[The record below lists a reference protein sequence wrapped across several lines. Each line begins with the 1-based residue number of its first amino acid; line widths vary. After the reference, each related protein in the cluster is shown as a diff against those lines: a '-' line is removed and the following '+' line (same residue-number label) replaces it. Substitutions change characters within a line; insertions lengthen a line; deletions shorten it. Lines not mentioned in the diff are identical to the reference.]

1 MPLDPDA
8 ISASLASMAQSDVAR
23 KRGKHLKPFRGLR
36 GTPIPAT
43 TRLLASLWRK
53 DLSFEQDGEALHALF
68 CTAHEDGLVAIGL
81 TAALVPDDAMGALEM
96 VDRWQEMIDDT
107 ETADFLGWMVLGPA
121 LMASGEPVA
130 QSLAAY
136 RDDENWGA
144 RRMALMA
151 GLALMP
157 IALQGA
163 CAAAL
168 RQRMGIPRLQFVAEP
183 QGPAIEGLLDA
194 YVRDDNPRVRK
205 AFIRVAR
212 SWAEYEPLACEAWI
226 GTVKGGMPKRL
237 REELERGIR
246 KGKRNARR
254 AAEAALLEQAES
266 AQDEASS

>member
-8 ISASLASMAQSDVAR
+8 ISNSLAALSQADVAR

-43 TRLLASLWRK
+43 TRLLASLWSKR
-53 DLSFEQDGEALHALF
+53 LSFDQDAESLHALF

-81 TAALVPDDAMGALEM
+81 TAALVPDDPMAALEL
-96 VDRWQEMIDDT
+96 VDRWQGMVDDT

-121 LMASGEPVA
+121 LMAAGEPVA
-130 QSLAAY
+130 DSLSAY
-136 RDDENWGA
+136 RTDERWGA

-168 RQRMGIPRLQFVAEP
+168 RQRMGVPRLQFVAEV
-183 QGPAIEGLLDA
+183 QSDAIQGLLDA
-194 YVRDDNPRVRK
+194 YVRDENPRVRK

-212 SWAEYEPLACEAWI
+212 SWAELDPLACETWI
-226 GTVKGGMPKRL
+226 GTVKGGLPKRL

-254 AAEAALLEQAES
+254 AAEAALLEQASHEGGELES
-266 AQDEASS
+266 